1 MNMEYWVG
9 VVNVLNLVSFTL
21 VLLGAMVTGFLIIE
35 LYSPLI
41 SKDANK
47 VKMPIIVT
55 TLITVVFL
63 LLLVFVPSADA
74 IRAMYR

>member
-9 VVNVLNLVSFTL
+9 VVNVLNPISFTL
-21 VLLGAMVTGFLIIE
+21 TVVGAMATGFLLLE
-35 LYSPLI
+35 LYSPTVI
-41 SKDANK
+41 KDTNK
-47 VKMPIIVT
+47 VKVPVIVT
-55 TLITVVFL
+55 AVITVVFL

>member
-9 VVNVLNLVSFTL
+9 VVNVLNPVSFILT
-21 VLLGAMVTGFLIIE
+21 LLGAMATGFLLLE
-35 LYSPLI
+35 LYSPVI
-41 SKDANK
+41 FKDANK
-47 VKMPIIVT
+47 VKIPIIVT
-55 TLITVVFL
+55 TTIMVAFL

>member
-9 VVNVLNLVSFTL
+9 VVNVLNPVSFTL
-21 VLLGAMVTGFLIIE
+21 TLLSALATGFLLLE
-35 LYSPLI
+35 LYSPVVF
-41 SKDANK
+41 KDANK

-55 TLITVVFL
+55 TIIMVLFL

>member
-9 VVNVLNLVSFTL
+9 VVNILNPVSFILT
-21 VLLGAMVTGFLIIE
+21 VVGAMATGFLLLE
-35 LYSPLI
+35 LYSPTI
-41 SKDANK
+41 IKDTNK
-47 VKMPIIVT
+47 VKVPVIVT
-55 TLITVVFL
+55 AVITVVFL

>member
-9 VVNVLNLVSFTL
+9 VVNVLNPVSFTL
-21 VLLGAMVTGFLIIE
+21 TLLGAMATGLLLLE
-35 LYSPLI
+35 LYSPVI
-41 SKDANK
+41 FKDANK

-74 IRAMYR
+74 IRAMYK

>member
-9 VVNVLNLVSFTL
+9 VVNVLNPVSFTL
-21 VLLGAMVTGFLIIE
+21 TLLGAIATGFLLLE
-35 LYSPLI
+35 LYSPVI
-41 SKDANK
+41 FKDANK
-47 VKMPIIVT
+47 VKIPIIVT
-55 TLITVVFL
+55 TTIMVAFL

>member
-1 MNMEYWVG
+1 MNMEYWIG
-9 VVNVLNLVSFTL
+9 VVNVLNPVSFTL
-21 VLLGAMVTGFLIIE
+21 TLLGAMATGFLLLE
-35 LYSPLI
+35 LYSPVIL
-41 SKDANK
+41 KDASK

-55 TLITVVFL
+55 TTITVVFL